1 MVEATGQEAA
11 DETMSA
17 MTNTSME
24 PMLPEQRAGHQGALT
39 ASGFLPEK
47 ELRWQWT
54 EGVMSFFLSKKK
66 RQKPRAGPDSYISKQ
81 WNRKV
86 TTVNKSNSSK
96 PGQNNCKITAM
107 KKLKVL
113 KVVKE
118 QNGAAMFSYSKSALN
133 ETEYL
138 SS

>member
-54 EGVMSFFLSKKK
+54 EGVMSFFLKKK
-66 RQKPRAGPDSYISKQ
+66 KKAE
-81 WNRKV
+81 
-86 TTVNKSNSSK
+86 TSSRSW
-96 PGQNNCKITAM
+96 
-107 KKLKVL
+107 LL
-113 KVVKE
+113 
-118 QNGAAMFSYSKSALN
+118 Y
-133 ETEYL
+133 
-138 SS
+138 

>member
-54 EGVMSFFLSKKK
+54 EGVMSFFLKKK
-66 RQKPRAGPDSYISKQ
+66 KKGRNLEQVLTLILANNGTEKWQQWTRATVANQD
-81 WNRKV
+81 R
-86 TTVNKSNSSK
+86 TTVK
-96 PGQNNCKITAM
+96 
-107 KKLKVL
+107 
-113 KVVKE
+113 
-118 QNGAAMFSYSKSALN
+118 
-133 ETEYL
+133 
-138 SS
+138 